1 MMPLLKQM
9 INVYWDML
17 CFKRSPLDTPDSSM
31 MLYIAVGL
39 SLLMSMAQLSLSY
52 YLGKVALPF
61 WVSIGMIIIQLL
73 LAFGYTRFILWTQ
86 NKLYHWQKMI
96 TCWVMMLFLLDGFAF
111 LFMLMIFTLHAM
123 GFVVVLQ
130 KAIIFLSI
138 VVGIVLS
145 FWQISFSIRLYRI
158 FMNQTIWF
166 AVGVYLG
173 WFGLNFLLLSFFR
186 TLFKV

>member
-1 MMPLLKQM
+1 MMLLLKQM
-9 INVYWDML
+9 IEVYWNML

-31 MLYIAVGL
+31 MLSIAVGL
-39 SLLMSMAQLSLSY
+39 SLLMSLGQLSLSY
-52 YLGKVALPF
+52 SLGKVSLPY
-61 WVSIGMIIIQLL
+61 WASICMIVIQLM

-86 NKLYHWQKMI
+86 NKLNCWQRMI
-96 TCWVMMLFLLDGFAF
+96 TCWMMMLFMLDGFAF
-111 LFMLMIFTLHAM
+111 LFMLMIFLLHTM
-123 GFVVVLQ
+123 GFIVILQ
-130 KAIIFLSI
+130 KAIIFLS
-138 VVGIVLS
+138 VFVGIILS

-158 FMNQTIWF
+158 FMNQALWF